1 MNKCLDSASS
11 SPKRRVLARK
21 YRPKDLKDVIGQ
33 DIIVRALSKGIIE
46 SRLPQAILFNGIRGT
61 GKTSAARI
69 LARVIN
75 CENVSFEKDSSGTAS
90 SPVACGVCRSCAAL
104 LEDRH
109 PDILEMDAA
118 SHTGV
123 DDIREIIDSVQYRAI
138 YGKYKVFIID
148 EVHMLSKS
156 AFNALLK
163 TLEEPPSHVLFIFA
177 TTEVAKV
184 PETILS
190 RCARFDLKRI
200 ESRLLIDHFQSIAQK
215 EGYEIEQDAL
225 ALLARSADGS
235 ARDGLTLLDQAMNL
249 SDAAG
254 TSVISGSIVE
264 SMTGAADRRKLYGI
278 LEFIVKKQHE
288 DAVLQVRNIVKD
300 GADPIAI
307 MQDLLECVYR
317 VACFKVTPKLAS
329 DVTIPEFER
338 YIANSIASTVESM
351 QILSLWKKML
361 KGFEDVKKAPYAVQ
375 AIEMVVM
382 RLCYAAAIPSLDEW
396 LNPSP
401 VLSSTNE
408 IPAGYPNL
416 LASEPSISNEISLK
430 NDNDDSSSRSK
441 PSVVPFQPMPRLEPV
456 PQRGTTES
464 RGEQY
469 SLTSVE
475 DLMRAL
481 DLSREAL
488 LYDAVMKYFAFLDFS
503 VGRITVH
510 LKDPAS
516 EKFIPLLKQFLFKAT
531 GARWIIDISSQE
543 DARTLNEVHVA
554 ACASKE
560 QSILERPFF
569 QAVQREFPGAT
580 IEFAHPSSL
589 DPLDQ

>member
-1 MNKCLDSASS
+1 MNTRFDNIT
-11 SPKRRVLARK
+11 SPQMRRVLARK
-21 YRPKDLKDVIGQ
+21 YRPKDLRDVIGQ
-33 DIIVRALSKGIIE
+33 DVIVRALSKGVSE

-61 GKTSAARI
+61 GKTSTARI
-69 LARVIN
+69 LARVVN
-75 CENVSFEKDSSGTAS
+75 CENVSFEKDSSGAAS
-90 SPVACGVCRSCAAL
+90 SPVACGICRSCAAL

-177 TTEVAKV
+177 TTEVTKV

-200 ESRLLIDHFQSIAQK
+200 ESQLLIDHFQSIAQK

-254 TSVISGSIVE
+254 KSVISGAIVE
-264 SMTGAADRRKLYGI
+264 SMTGAADRRKLYGV

-300 GADPIAI
+300 GADPVAI

-317 VACFKVTPKLAS
+317 VACFKITPKLAS

-338 YIANSIASTVESM
+338 SIANSIASTVESM
-351 QILSLWKKML
+351 QILSLWKKLL

-375 AIEMVVM
+375 AIEMVIL
-382 RLCYAAAIPSLDEW
+382 RLCFAAAIPSLDEW
-396 LNPSP
+396 INSSP
-401 VLSSTNE
+401 VSPSMDE
-408 IPAGYPNL
+408 IPAGG
-416 LASEPSISNEISLK
+416 
-430 NDNDDSSSRSK
+430 SSSLISK
-441 PSVVPFQPMPRLEPV
+441 SVLVTSNVLACESSVSADDVSVVSQPSTPEPRK
-456 PQRGTTES
+456 
-464 RGEQY
+464 EQP
-469 SLTSVE
+469 SLNSVD
-475 DLMRAL
+475 DLIRAL
-481 DLSREAL
+481 DQSREAL
-488 LYDAVMKYFAFLDFS
+488 LYETIMKDFAFIDFS
-503 VGRITVH
+503 AGHITVQI
-510 LKDPAS
+510 KNPAS
-516 EKFIPLLKQFLFKAT
+516 EKVVAVLKQFLFKVT
-531 GARWIIDISSQE
+531 GTRWVVEVSSQ
-543 DARTLNEVHVA
+543 DGARTLNEMHAA
-554 ACASKE
+554 ACENKE
-560 QSILERPFF
+560 QEILQRPFF
-569 QAVQREFPGAT
+569 QAVKQEFPDAT
-580 IEFAHPSSL
+580 IEFAHPSIDHS
-589 DPLDQ
+589 DKD